1 MIRKP
6 ITILGLILIITY
18 FPAISEEESQK
29 TVKIDEQVKDW
40 SLKDTESKGHS
51 LNKLIEEKK
60 SVLLIFLATQCP
72 VVDEYVDRINALYKD
87 YKEKDVRLVGIH
99 SNKNEK
105 VEDIKKY
112 KEKHKF
118 EFPILKDPENIIA
131 DYFNARRT
139 PEVFLID
146 AEKILRYRG
155 AIDDSRQS
163 PKDNYL
169 RTILDLVLE
178 GKTIPEKR
186 KKTRAIG
193 CLIKRVRKVDIDRT
207 P

>member
-1 MIRKP
+1 M
-6 ITILGLILIITY
+6 
-18 FPAISEEESQK
+18 
-29 TVKIDEQVKDW
+29 
-40 SLKDTESKGHS
+40 
-51 LNKLIEEKK
+51 
-60 SVLLIFLATQCP
+60 LIFLATQCP

-169 RTILDLVLE
+169 RTILELVLE
-178 GKTIPEKR
+178 GKTIPEKQ